1 MAPFWKSKPK
11 FLRFGK
17 KKKDKEVQDLQT
29 LPLEPHPPAH
39 SIPIEDHGNSPE
51 SGDSWR
57 DFPRQTEEQM
67 RADEIHVYEG
77 PDAFTTM
84 GELLSYEVQR
94 TPQSHPYHI
103 PRTPEGYE
111 HAQHSRGQ
119 SIRSLST
126 VSATVRGHNN
136 ASIVGTA
143 EEIDLMVRQSMAS
156 RGQPISVAMIDP
168 VEVPPVP
175 RLPQHLER
183 PEQETEYAVPPF
195 FEPPPLQS
203 TYTGDPAVIPLVESP
218 ISYATPLPAPPP
230 PISSSAYTAPR
241 SSIRSV
247 PNRFRGPY
255 SERSE
260 QIELPEPS
268 RSSHPITPVRDVVP
282 QPLTPIQNTILEPLQ
297 PQESHHP
304 ESIEIHDVRVDE

>member
-1 MAPFWKSKPK
+1 MAPSWKSKQK

-29 LPLEPHPPAH
+29 LPLE
-39 SIPIEDHGNSPE
+39 
-51 SGDSWR
+51 SGSLHTDRGSAVNILDSSWR

-84 GELLSYEVQR
+84 GELLSYEGQR
-94 TPQSHPYHI
+94 TPQGHSYQI
-103 PRTPEGYE
+103 PRTSEGYE

-136 ASIVGTA
+136 ASIVRTA

-156 RGQPISVAMIDP
+156 RGQPISVVMIDP

-183 PEQETEYAVPPF
+183 QEPETEYAVPPF
-195 FEPPPLQS
+195 FEPPPPPPLES
-203 TYTGDPAVIPLVESP
+203 SYTGDPAVIPLVESP

-282 QPLTPIQNTILEPLQ
+282 QPLTPIQNIILEPLQ